1 MATSA
6 AAYGLRPVKLVGDRP
21 YNGSNNQYKIASGY
35 ATNIFYGDVVKLVT
49 AGTIEK
55 DTGTTTA
62 TPIGVFMGCEYTDPT
77 LGYKLFSQYYPAST
91 VASDIM
97 AFVCDDPFV
106 VMQVQA
112 DGSVAQTALGSNFP
126 LVQGSGSTT
135 TGNSGVSLDASAG
148 AGTTTLPLRLVGF
161 VEKEG
166 ISEVGDAY
174 TDCLVTWNFG
184 THQWMSAQGQTVA

>member
-1 MATSA
+1 MASSA
-6 AAYGLRPVKLVGDRP
+6 AAYGLRPVKLLGDRP
-21 YNGSNNQYKIASGY
+21 FNGSNGQYKIASGY
-35 ATNIFYGDVVKLVT
+35 GTNIFYGDVVKLVT
-49 AGTIEK
+49 AGTVEK

-62 TPIGVFMGCEYTDPT
+62 TPIGIFMGCEYTDPT

-106 VMQVQA
+106 VMQAQA
-112 DGSVAQTALGSNFP
+112 DGSLAQTALGSNFA

-135 TGNSGVSLDASAG
+135 TGNSAVAIDQSS
-148 AGTTTLPLRLVGF
+148 GTSTSTLPLRLIGF

-174 TDCLVTWNFG
+174 TDCLVMWNFG
-184 THQWMSAQGQTVA
+184 THQLLGSTGFTVA